1 MDIETAVY
9 WISHYNNMLYNT
21 NDNADKKRVIT
32 LREAIISDCLDGEE
46 RRHSNLQKAR
56 VAYPFYAGDAIC

>member
-9 WISHYNNMLYNT
+9 WISHYNKMLYNT
-21 NDNADKKRVIT
+21 NNHADKKRVIT
-32 LREAIISDCLDGEE
+32 LREAIISDCLDAEE

-56 VAYPFYAGDAIC
+56 KDKYV